1 MFVAGG
7 ASVFATFLAAVL
19 PALIAVSSLSAS
31 RLFDRAQAS
40 ASSVYFHYSF
50 IFEPHKTT
58 AKWWDA
64 TVLIFEPA

>member
-31 RLFDRAQAS
+31 RLFAFLEQS
-40 ASSVYFHYSF
+40 
-50 IFEPHKTT
+50 PC
-58 AKWWDA
+58 
-64 TVLIFEPA
+64 TVADQWAF